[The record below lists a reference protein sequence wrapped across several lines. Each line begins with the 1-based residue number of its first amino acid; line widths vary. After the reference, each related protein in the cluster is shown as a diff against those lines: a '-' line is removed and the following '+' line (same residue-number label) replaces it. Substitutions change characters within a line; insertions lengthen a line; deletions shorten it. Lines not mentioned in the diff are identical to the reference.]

1 MQEYTFNTEHTVI
14 TLKPLNES
22 RLNDFRVLST
32 SDSLW
37 RTYITGELYKRTGGS
52 VTMDEFLTVLSGTD
66 YTLNDIYTML
76 IEGCFDFNL
85 HGIDCCDINDE
96 LGCDIQLGFE
106 GNDTIDPEDV
116 DDVAYRL
123 QTARGLSDDELK
135 MLINLLRDVGRGFD
149 GLAQIEHFI
158 INRNAAPAAKTQ
170 EENTMTTQDTST
182 AQDAPMITLTR
193 LSQNQIT
200 MIGNF
205 GTQVAGKMSMNLP
218 AETALDHFTA
228 MLDAEPAEGMT
239 TTQHK
244 RIVKQI
250 IGKVAKATGVTV
262 EVKSRVRMPNN
273 LPATVVKMRTSKT
286 QQAMLDYLDKKF
298 ITGFVFGRG
307 ATYTAIDLVLRDSA
321 IALLTE
327 MHSHRLNTRSCT
339 TLINRL
345 GDYETMQ
352 ASLPTTDISE
362 LVSPDMFADAP
373 VVDAPSSLPTDIDVG
388 DLFDNLEPAIA
399 PKAQEP
405 ADVSHDVAADILADL
420 TDEPAPALD
429 VDHDLDS
436 IFDDLQPSIGF
447 QDDSWNDMLEPT
459 QEQLDAIE
467 EEEYRNAPCE
477 DDPEELAAFEL
488 LEAKVHNK
496 NKQSPAH
503 QATSIEEYR
512 AMINGYADED
522 NDVPADDNTVSIEEV
537 SLEDDGD
544 DDDNN
549 FAAYGEW
556 DDVSLPLTRE
566 YWGDAIGR
574 ADVILADMGFEVE
587 DDYVT
592 LPRKHVK
599 SMVIRL
605 RQLSIHG
612 YQGADINYDFEDE
625 LDAELDLWSEA
636 QWEG

>member
-1 MQEYTFNTEHTVI
+1 MQADFYETDDVTIMIDRFI
-14 TLKPLNES
+14 PES
-22 RLNDFRVLST
+22 RLNDFRVIST
-32 SDSLW
+32 ADSLW
-37 RTYITGELYKRTGGS
+37 QSYLTAELYKRTGGL
-52 VTMDEFLTVLSGTD
+52 VTVTD
-66 YTLNDIYTML
+66 LLNFCDDLNDLYTML
-76 IEGCFDFNL
+76 VEGCFTFILKGDDAATISTGESEMSITL
-85 HGIDCCDINDE
+85 
-96 LGCDIQLGFE
+96 E
-106 GNDTIDPEDV
+106 GDDVLDPDDV
-116 DDVAYRL
+116 DDACYKL
-123 QTARGLSDDELK
+123 QQARGLTNNELNK
-135 MLINLLRDVGRGFD
+135 LLTLYPKLGFNVVAR
-149 GLAQIEHFI
+149 LKHLI

-170 EENTMTTQDTST
+170 EENTMTTQETT
-182 AQDAPMITLTR
+182 PMITLTR
-193 LSQNQIT
+193 LSQNQIA
-200 MIGNF
+200 MIGDF

-239 TTQHK
+239 KTQHK

-286 QQAMLDYLDKKF
+286 QQAMLNYLDKKF

-307 ATYTAIDLVLRDSA
+307 ATYTAVDLVLRDSA

-362 LVSPDMFADAP
+362 LISPDMFADAP
-373 VVDAPSSLPTDIDVG
+373 IVDAPTLPTNMDVG
-388 DLFDNLEPAIA
+388 DLFDDIVPAIA
-399 PKAQEP
+399 PQAQEP
-405 ADVSHDVAADILADL
+405 ALDVSHDVAADILSDL
-420 TDEPAPALD
+420 TGEPAPALD
-429 VDHDLDS
+429 VDNDINS
-436 IFDDLQPSIGF
+436 ILDDLQPSF
-447 QDDSWNDMLEPT
+447 LVHQDDSWNEMLEPT
-459 QEQLDAIE
+459 QAELDAIE

-477 DDPEELAAFEL
+477 DDPEELAAYEL

-522 NDVPADDNTVSIEEV
+522 SDVPADENTVSIEEV
-537 SLEDDGD
+537 ALEEDGD
-544 DDDNN
+544 DDAY
-549 FAAYGEW
+549 AAYGEW
-556 DDVSLPLTRE
+556 DEVSLPLTRE
-566 YWGDAIGR
+566 YWGDAIAR
-574 ADVILADMGFEVE
+574 ADAILADMGFAVE

-592 LPRKHVK
+592 LPRKHIQ
-599 SMVIRL
+599 SMNIRL
-605 RQLSIHG
+605 RQLAIHG
-612 YQGADINYDFEDE
+612 YRGANIIDDHEEDIDN
-625 LDAELDLWSEA
+625 ELDLWSEA
-636 QWEG
+636 QWQG

>member
-1 MQEYTFNTEHTVI
+1 MQINFYETDDVTIMIDHV
-14 TLKPLNES
+14 LPES

-37 RTYITGELYKRTGGS
+37 QSYLTAELYKRTGGL
-52 VTMDEFLTVLSGTD
+52 VTVTD
-66 YTLNDIYTML
+66 LLNFSDNLNDLYTML
-76 IEGCFDFNL
+76 IEGCFTFILKGDDAATISTGESEMSL
-85 HGIDCCDINDE
+85 T
-96 LGCDIQLGFE
+96 LE
-106 GNDTIDPEDV
+106 GDDVLDPDDV
-116 DDVAYRL
+116 DDACYRL
-123 QTARGLSDDELK
+123 QQTRGLSDDELNK
-135 MLINLLRDVGRGFD
+135 LLTLYPKLGVNVVAR
-149 GLAQIEHFI
+149 LKHLI

-321 IALLTE
+321 ITLLTE

-345 GDYETMQ
+345 NDYETMQ
-352 ASLPTTDISE
+352 TSLPTTDISE

-373 VVDAPSSLPTDIDVG
+373 VVDAPSSLPTDLDVG

-549 FAAYGEW
+549 NFAAYGEW

>member
-1 MQEYTFNTEHTVI
+1 MQANFHETDQVTIMISHVI
-14 TLKPLNES
+14 PES
-22 RLNDFRVLST
+22 RLNDFRVIST
-32 SDSLW
+32 SNSLW
-37 RTYITGELYKRTGGS
+37 QSYLTAELYKRTGGL
-52 VTMDEFLTVLSGTD
+52 VTVTD
-66 YTLNDIYTML
+66 LLNFSDNLNDLYTML
-76 IEGCFDFNL
+76 IEDCFTFILKGDDAATISTGESEMSITL
-85 HGIDCCDINDE
+85 
-96 LGCDIQLGFE
+96 E
-106 GNDTIDPEDV
+106 GDDVIDPDDV
-116 DDVAYRL
+116 DDACYRL
-123 QTARGLSDDELK
+123 QQTRGLSDNELK
-135 MLINLLRDVGRGFD
+135 TLTTLYPKLGFNVIAR
-149 GLAQIEHFI
+149 LKHLI
-158 INRNAAPAAKTQ
+158 INRTAPAAKTQ
-170 EENTMTTQDTST
+170 EENTMTTQDT
-182 AQDAPMITLTR
+182 AMITLTR

-200 MIGNF
+200 TIGDF
-205 GTQVAGKMSMNLP
+205 GTLITGKMSMTMP
-218 AETALDHFTA
+218 ADTALAHFTA
-228 MLDAEPAEGMT
+228 MLDSEPAEGVT
-239 TTQHK
+239 KTQHK
-244 RIVKQI
+244 RVVKQI
-250 IGKVAKATGVTV
+250 IGKVAKATGVDV
-262 EVKSRVRMPNN
+262 PKQSRVRMPNN

-307 ATYTAIDLVLRDSA
+307 ATYTAINLVLRDSA

-352 ASLPTTDISE
+352 GSLPTTDITE

-373 VVDAPSSLPTDIDVG
+373 VVDAPKLPTNLNMD
-388 DLFDNLEPAIA
+388 DLFDDLEPAIA

-405 ADVSHDVAADILADL
+405 AIDTSHDVAADILSDL
-420 TDEPAPALD
+420 LDEPAPALD
-429 VDHDLDS
+429 VDQDINDIL
-436 IFDDLQPSIGF
+436 DDLQPSF
-447 QDDSWNDMLEPT
+447 NVHQDDSWNELLEPS
-459 QEQLDAIE
+459 QEELDAIE

-503 QATSIEEYR
+503 KATTIEEYR

-522 NDVPADDNTVSIEEV
+522 NDVPADENTVSIEEV
-537 SLEDDGD
+537 ALEDDGD
-544 DDDNN
+544 DDDDA

-556 DDVSLPLTRE
+556 DEVSLPLTRE

-612 YQGADINYDFEDE
+612 YQGADILDEFEDE
-625 LDAELDLWSEA
+625 IDDELDLWSAA
-636 QWEG
+636 QWQG